1 MNCTAT
7 IRKCFAAL
15 TALVMTVF
23 CLPAAVVEAHAEGEE
38 NWTAPN
44 PYYGGWSNCTWGAWQ
59 LVYNATG
66 VALPRL
72 GNAGEWYA
80 NAAAW
85 GYEVSTEPRAN
96 SVIVWPGH
104 VAYVVDFDGQ
114 NIYIAEG
121 GYMGNYNE
129 GWCDG
134 YGPRFG
140 RPIIGYIYIPADA
153 SQIVA
158 PTYNEVIETYDY
170 VPPRVDMAVDAAF
183 ADEQLIESYEEE
195 LIRMYIDL
203 DTETLK
209 DEERE
214 AILDV
219 QAEERQFERSASEE
233 MKKYTPPYQNGNGIV
248 KE

>member
-1 MNCTAT
+1 MKHYRS

-15 TALVMTVF
+15 AALAMTLF
-23 CLPAAVVEAHAEGEE
+23 CLPAANAYAEGEE
-38 NWTAPN
+38 NWGASN

-85 GYEVSTEPRAN
+85 GYEVSSQPRAN

-114 NIYIAEG
+114 SIYIAEG

-129 GWCDG
+129 CWCDA

-170 VPPRVDMAVDAAF
+170 VPPRIDMAVDEAF

-214 AILDV
+214 AIREV
-219 QAEERQFERSASEE
+219 QAEEKQFERATAADT
-233 MKKYTPPYQNGNGIV
+233 KKLTAPYQNGNGIE

>member
-1 MNCTAT
+1 MNRR
-7 IRKCFAAL
+7 IRLKKCLAGISAAL
-15 TALVMTVF
+15 ITAF
-23 CLPAAVVEAHAEGEE
+23 CVPAAEPVSALAEGEE
-38 NWTAPN
+38 SWTASN

-66 VALPRL
+66 IALPRL

-80 NAAAW
+80 NAAAY

-96 SVIVWPGH
+96 SVVVWPGH
-104 VAYVVDFDGQ
+104 VAYVIDFDGT

-129 GWCDG
+129 CWCPG
-134 YGPRFG
+134 YEPRFG
-140 RPIIGYIYIPADA
+140 RPVTGYIYIPADA
-153 SQIVA
+153 SEIVA
-158 PTYNEVIETYDY
+158 PTRSEVVETYSY
-170 VPPRVDMAVDAAF
+170 VPQINYAVDSAF
-183 ADEQLIESYEEE
+183 ADEKLIENYEEE

-214 AILDV
+214 AMMEV
-219 QAEERQFERSASEE
+219 QAEAHLLERTSNGDVRKLTAE
-233 MKKYTPPYQNGNGIV
+233 YQSGNGIT
-248 KE
+248 K